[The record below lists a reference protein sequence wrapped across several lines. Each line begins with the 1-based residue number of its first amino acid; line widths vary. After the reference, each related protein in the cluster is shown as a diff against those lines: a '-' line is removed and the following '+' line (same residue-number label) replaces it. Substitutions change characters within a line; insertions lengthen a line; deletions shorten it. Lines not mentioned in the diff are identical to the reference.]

1 MYALQSAPMVSAG
14 VGSRRGHSKQTNT
27 TKGRS
32 TMKVKHY
39 AENAVEVD
47 GVLVS
52 YETPV
57 ARIGDD
63 GSFHRLWGG
72 WTATTGR
79 HINVFRQSH
88 GMDKISKSEWE
99 KMEVENA

>member
-1 MYALQSAPMVSAG
+1 MSAVGADIQSK
-14 VGSRRGHSKQTNT
+14 HT

-32 TMKVKHY
+32 KMMVKHY
-39 AENAVEVD
+39 AKNAVEVD

-52 YETPV
+52 YKTAV
-57 ARIGDD
+57 ARISKD

-72 WTATTGR
+72 WSATTGR
-79 HINVFRQSH
+79 HINAFRQSH
-88 GMDKISKSEWE
+88 GMGKLSKSEWE

>member
-1 MYALQSAPMVSAG
+1 MM
-14 VGSRRGHSKQTNT
+14 
-27 TKGRS
+27 
-32 TMKVKHY
+32 VKHY
-39 AENAVEVD
+39 GANAVEVD

-57 ARIGDD
+57 ARVGKD

-79 HINVFRQSH
+79 HINAFRQSH
-88 GMDKISKSEWE
+88 KMCKLSKSEWE
-99 KMEVENA
+99 EMEVENA

>member
-1 MYALQSAPMVSAG
+1 MLCSLRLWCRRVSA
-14 VGSRRGHSKQTNT
+14 VGADIQGKHT

-32 TMKVKHY
+32 KMMVKHY
-39 AENAVEVD
+39 AKNAVEVD

-52 YETPV
+52 YETAV
-57 ARIGDD
+57 ARVEKD

-79 HINVFRQSH
+79 HINAFRQSH
-88 GMDKISKSEWE
+88 GMGKITKGEWE
-99 KMEVENA
+99 EMEVENA